1 MADYGGY
8 PYLVTARREITS
20 MCFPT
25 PYVAATVLFQPR
37 CCVRTGGR
45 QAGGWRVGW
54 LLLAALGI
62 MWVAF
67 LLPSDRR
74 QRSAEHSVEDFERR
88 MELLAHAEL
97 QGSEG
102 RWIVTPRKGARFVGV
117 AERRRARLRER
128 RRKVLVF
135 LLESIGLTFLI
146 GLVPPLHTVWAS
158 DGRLRGTARPLRL
171 VAALHQAS
179 CGRAAD
185 PRPRV
190 PRGSRNGSRRRSPP
204 SPLRGRQHE
213 RLGAADVQRPRLRRA
228 RATGSTWW
236 SGPPATWPAP
246 SPYLDPSGPFVRP
259 DRLLGV

>member
-1 MADYGGY
+1 
-8 PYLVTARREITS
+8 

-67 LLPSDRR
+67 LMPSDRR

-146 GLVPPLHTVWAS
+146 GLVPPLHTVWALTGIFAGLLVLYVWLLLS
-158 DGRLRGTARPLRL
+158 IKHRAAVQPHETAR
-171 VAALHQAS
+171 AARQPATRQDAGH
-179 CGRAAD
+179 GR
-185 PRPRV
+185 P
-190 PRGSRNGSRRRSPP
+190 
-204 SPLRGRQHE
+204 PLRGRQHG
-213 RLGAADVQRPRLRRA
+213 RLGTADVQRPRLRRGG
-228 RATGSTWW
+228 RP
-236 SGPPATWPAP
+236 GPR
-246 SPYLDPSGPFVRP
+246 GGP
-259 DRLLGV
+259 DRRRYGRRVVRSIRPLC